1 MNVFFDTSALVKF
14 FNVEQGTERVTELIL
29 NRRNR
34 IFISEFARLE
44 IYSALYRKFRNHQI
58 DNVQLNEA
66 ISGFNDQL
74 VQFNLESMNQLI
86 LDEAGVMLQNFGKN
100 YGLRTLDAI
109 HLATFSLIAEKS
121 WVFVCSDDILGIV
134 VKELGFKLIN
144 PVH

>member
-14 FNVEQGTERVTELIL
+14 FNVEQGNERVTELIL

-34 IFISEFARLE
+34 IFISELARLQ

-121 WVFVCSDDILGIV
+121 WVFVCSDDILGKV

>member
-34 IFISEFARLE
+34 IFISELARLE

-121 WVFVCSDDILGIV
+121 WVFVCSDDILGKV

>member
-34 IFISEFARLE
+34 IFISELARLE

>member
-14 FNVEQGTERVTELIL
+14 FNVEQGTEHVTELIL

-34 IFISEFARLE
+34 IFISELARLE

-121 WVFVCSDDILGIV
+121 WVFVCSDDILGKV